1 MMLHRNLQK
10 MIVGAI
16 ICLVVFY
23 TISPSVFAT
32 EPHQDPEIAE
42 PVFSGISLFR
52 YYSNSLDFVLKKE
65 PAEVEARLKKMPF
78 ASVPQNLRE
87 VTNDFAASSIGVSHL
102 VVDIDEDLSKLR
114 TLMGQYRFDE
124 ATVLADET
132 YSKLS
137 LADGEVERT
146 EEATK
151 TTGREFKVP
160 SAPVGSD
167 LRKSYNKVLEGIEKI
182 REMLNLRREILAN
195 LLLGAV
201 PTEELM
207 EMLGEKGI
215 TTEELMEIL
224 GELMNPTELTLK
236 IEPIVAFVGDSIRFE
251 GTLTSP
257 GNPLVR
263 REVDILLNGS
273 RYLTARTGTD
283 GHYQGTLQVPYWY
296 IPEMDLQAL
305 YYPRDED
312 IGLYIASLSPV
323 VKLEVLYYEA
333 GLEVTVED
341 KAYPGWET
349 MVSGKFNYG
358 QSPPLVERKVEIY
371 LDDVFIT
378 ELKTEEEFSQEIELS
393 PELDIGKHTV
403 TVSAVAAERYSPVV
417 ASAILDVSKAPLIL
431 DINIP
436 AVAMIPGGISLGGKL
451 YSEVG
456 PVSGAQIRMGLGKSQ
471 VELVSSEDGT
481 FDTEIKMGMGF
492 TLIGSQDLGIQV
504 IPQEP
509 WHSTL
514 TTTRNMVVMNMVN
527 CGGILILLAFLAI
540 FLPGRLRGRLR
551 MYSWRR
557 ARPAIAIAQSESAPA
572 YSEAVLVPALTE
584 GSGETDG
591 EPQNRIFYWYRL
603 VLRLVQRMSRAL
615 LRPQQTLREFA
626 KESSRV
632 LGPAAKYFI
641 ELTRMVEKLLYSQY
655 RPTEGDVEKSK
666 QLSHTIE
673 EELKG
678 EGV

>member
-16 ICLVVFY
+16 ICLVVFC
-23 TISPSVFAT
+23 TISPSVFAA
-32 EPHQDPEIAE
+32 EPHEDPATAQE
-42 PVFSGISLFR
+42 VFSGISLFR
-52 YYSNSLDFVLKKE
+52 YYSSSLDFVLKKE
-65 PAEVEARLKKMPF
+65 PAEVEARLERMPF

-87 VTNDFAASSIGVSHL
+87 VTDDFAASSIGISYL

-137 LADGEVERT
+137 LADGELERT

-151 TTGREFKVP
+151 TTGREFRVS
-160 SAPVGSD
+160 SAPEGSD
-167 LRKSYNKVLEGIEKI
+167 LRRSYDEVLARIERI
-182 REMLNLRREILAN
+182 REMLDLDKDILANFSEILA
-195 LLLGAV
+195 
-201 PTEELM
+201 
-207 EMLGEKGI
+207 
-215 TTEELMEIL
+215 
-224 GELMNPTELTLK
+224 GELPSLTELSLK
-236 IEPIVAFVGDSIRFE
+236 IEPMVAFVGDSISFE
-251 GTLTSP
+251 GGLTSK
-257 GNPLVR
+257 GKPLAG
-263 REVDILLNGS
+263 REIDILINDS
-273 RYLTARTGTD
+273 RYITAKTKMD

-323 VKLEVLYYEA
+323 VKLKVLYYEA

-341 KAYPGWET
+341 KAYPGLET
-349 MVSGKFNYG
+349 TVSGKFDYG
-358 QSPPLVERKVEIY
+358 QSPPLIERKVEIY

-378 ELKTEEEFSQEIELS
+378 ELKTGEEFWQEIKLS
-393 PELDIGKHTV
+393 PELDVGKHTI

-417 ASAILDVSKAPLIL
+417 ASAILDVTKAPPIL

-436 AVAMIPGGISLGGKL
+436 AVALIPGGISLGGKL

-492 TLIGSQDLGIQV
+492 SLIGSQDLGIQV

-509 WHSTL
+509 WHATL

-527 CGGILILLAFLAI
+527 CGGILILLVFLAI

-557 ARPAIAIAQSESAPA
+557 ARPAVAIAQPEPAPV
-572 YSEAVLVPALTE
+572 YSETVLVPALPE
-584 GSGETDG
+584 ESGETDG
-591 EPQNRIFYWYRL
+591 EPRNRIFYWYRL

-626 KESSRV
+626 RESSQV

-641 ELTRMVEKLLYSQY
+641 ELTRMAEKLLYSQY
-655 RPTEGDVEKSK
+655 RPSEGDVEKSK

>member
-16 ICLVVFY
+16 ICLVVFC
-23 TISPSVFAT
+23 TISPSVFAA
-32 EPHQDPEIAE
+32 EPHQDPEMAE
-42 PVFSGISLFR
+42 PVFNGISLFR
-52 YYSNSLDFVLKKE
+52 YYSNSLDFVLRKDI
-65 PAEVEARLKKMPF
+65 AEVEARLEKMPF
-78 ASVPQNLRE
+78 ANVPQNLQE
-87 VTNDFAASSIGVSHL
+87 VTEDFAASSIGISHL
-102 VVDIDEDLSKLR
+102 VVDIDGDLGTLWA
-114 TLMGQYRFDE
+114 LMGQYRFDE

-137 LADGEVERT
+137 LADGELERM
-146 EEATK
+146 EKATK
-151 TTGREFKVP
+151 TTGREFRVS
-160 SAPVGSD
+160 SALEGSD
-167 LRKSYNKVLEGIEKI
+167 LRKSYDEVLARIESI
-182 REMLNLRREILAN
+182 REMLGLYKDMMANFSEILA
-195 LLLGAV
+195 
-201 PTEELM
+201 
-207 EMLGEKGI
+207 
-215 TTEELMEIL
+215 
-224 GELMNPTELTLK
+224 GELPSLTELSLK
-236 IEPIVAFVGDSIRFE
+236 IEPMVAFVGDSIGFE
-251 GTLTSP
+251 GALTSQ
-257 GNPLVR
+257 GNPLTR

-273 RYLTARTGTD
+273 RYITARTRTD

-296 IPEMDLQAL
+296 TPEMDLQAL

-323 VKLEVLYYEA
+323 VKLKVLFYEA

-341 KAYPGWET
+341 KAYPGLEAT
-349 MVSGKFNYG
+349 VNGKFDYG
-358 QSPPLVERKVEIY
+358 QSPPLIERKVEIY

-378 ELKTEEEFSQEIELS
+378 ELKTEEEFSQEIKLS
-393 PELDIGKHTV
+393 PELDVGKHTI

-417 ASAILDVSKAPLIL
+417 ASAILDVTKAPLIL

-436 AVAMIPGGISLGGKL
+436 AVALIPGGIGLGGKL

-456 PVSGAQIRMGLGKSQ
+456 PLSGAQIRMGLGKSQ

-492 TLIGSQDLGIQV
+492 SLIGSQDLGIQV

-509 WHSTL
+509 WHATL
-514 TTTRNMVVMNMVN
+514 ITTRNMVVMNMVN
-527 CGGILILLAFLAI
+527 CGGILILLVFLAI

-557 ARPAIAIAQSESAPA
+557 ARPAVAIAQLEPAPV
-572 YSEAVLVPALTE
+572 YSETVLVPALPE
-584 GSGETDG
+584 ENGETDS
-591 EPQNRIFYWYRL
+591 ELRNRIFYWYRL
-603 VLRLVQRMSRAL
+603 VLRLMQRMSRAV

-626 KESSRV
+626 RESSQV

-641 ELTRMVEKLLYSQY
+641 ELTRMAEKLLYSQY
-655 RPTEGDVEKSK
+655 RPTEGDMEKSK

>member
-1 MMLHRNLQK
+1 M
-10 MIVGAI
+10 
-16 ICLVVFY
+16 
-23 TISPSVFAT
+23 
-32 EPHQDPEIAE
+32 
-42 PVFSGISLFR
+42 
-52 YYSNSLDFVLKKE
+52 
-65 PAEVEARLKKMPF
+65 
-78 ASVPQNLRE
+78 
-87 VTNDFAASSIGVSHL
+87 
-102 VVDIDEDLSKLR
+102 VDIDEDLGTLSA
-114 TLMGQYRFDE
+114 LMGQFRFDE

-137 LADGEVERT
+137 LADGELERM

-151 TTGREFKVP
+151 TTGREFRVS
-160 SAPVGSD
+160 SAPEGSD
-167 LRKSYNKVLEGIEKI
+167 LRKSYDEVLARIERI
-182 REMLNLRREILAN
+182 REMLDLDKDILANFSEILA
-195 LLLGAV
+195 
-201 PTEELM
+201 
-207 EMLGEKGI
+207 
-215 TTEELMEIL
+215 
-224 GELMNPTELTLK
+224 GELPSLTELSLK
-236 IEPIVAFVGDSIRFE
+236 IEPMVAFVGDSISFE
-251 GTLTSP
+251 GGLTSK
-257 GNPLVR
+257 GKPLAG
-263 REVDILLNGS
+263 REIDILIDDS
-273 RYLTARTGTD
+273 RYITAKTRTD

-296 IPEMDLQAL
+296 IPEIDLHAL

-323 VKLEVLYYEA
+323 VKLKVLYYEA

-341 KAYPGWET
+341 KAYPGLET
-349 MVSGKFNYG
+349 TVSGKFDYG
-358 QSPPLVERKVEIY
+358 QSPPLIERKVEIY

-378 ELKTEEEFSQEIELS
+378 ELKAGEEFSQEIKLS
-393 PELDIGKHTV
+393 PELDVGKHTI

-417 ASAILDVSKAPLIL
+417 ASAILDVTKAPLIL

-436 AVAMIPGGISLGGKL
+436 AVALIPGGIGLGGKL

-492 TLIGSQDLGIQV
+492 SLIGSQDLGIQV

-509 WHSTL
+509 WHATL

-527 CGGILILLAFLAI
+527 CGGILILLVFLAI

-557 ARPAIAIAQSESAPA
+557 ARPAIAIAQPEPAPV
-572 YSEAVLVPALTE
+572 YSETVLVPALPE
-584 GSGETDG
+584 ESGETDG
-591 EPQNRIFYWYRL
+591 EPRNRIFYWYRL
-603 VLRLVQRMSRAL
+603 ILRLVQRMSRAL

-626 KESSRV
+626 RESSQV

-641 ELTRMVEKLLYSQY
+641 ELTRMAEKLLYSQY
-655 RPTEGDVEKSK
+655 RPSEGDVEKSK

>member
-16 ICLVVFY
+16 ICLVVFC
-23 TISPSVFAT
+23 TISPSVFAA
-32 EPHQDPEIAE
+32 EPHEDPTTAE

-52 YYSNSLDFVLKKE
+52 YYSNSLDFVLRKNI
-65 PAEVEARLKKMPF
+65 AEVEARLEKMPF
-78 ASVPQNLRE
+78 ANVPQNLQE
-87 VTNDFAASSIGVSHL
+87 VTDDFAASSIGISHL
-102 VVDIDEDLSKLR
+102 VVDIDEDFGTLR
-114 TLMGQYRFDE
+114 ALMGQFRFDE
-124 ATVLADET
+124 ATVLADEI

-137 LADGEVERT
+137 LADGELERT

-167 LRKSYNKVLEGIEKI
+167 LRRSYDEVLERIEKI
-182 REMLNLRREILAN
+182 REMLNLRREILTN

-201 PTEELM
+201 PTEEL
-207 EMLGEKGI
+207 
-215 TTEELMEIL
+215 
-224 GELMNPTELTLK
+224 TELSLK
-236 IEPIVAFVGDSIRFE
+236 IEPVVAFVGDSIRFE
-251 GTLTSP
+251 GTLTSE
-257 GNPLVR
+257 GKPLAG

-273 RYLTARTGTD
+273 RYITARTRTD

-296 IPEMDLQAL
+296 IPELDLQAL

-323 VKLEVLYYEA
+323 VKLKVLYYGA

-341 KAYPGWET
+341 KAYPGLET
-349 MVSGKFNYG
+349 TVSGKFDYG
-358 QSPPLVERKVEIY
+358 QSPPPIERKVEIY
-371 LDDVFIT
+371 LDDVFVT
-378 ELKTEEEFSQEIELS
+378 ELKAGEEFSQEIKLS
-393 PELDIGKHTV
+393 PELDVGKHTI
-403 TVSAVAAERYSPVV
+403 TVSAVASERYSPVV
-417 ASAILDVSKAPLIL
+417 ASAILDVTKAPLIL

-436 AVAMIPGGISLGGKL
+436 AVALIPGGIGLGGKL

-492 TLIGSQDLGIQV
+492 SLIGSQALGIQV

-509 WHSTL
+509 WYATL
-514 TTTRNMVVMNMVN
+514 TTTRNMVVVNMVN
-527 CGGILILLAFLAI
+527 CGGILILLVFLAI

-557 ARPAIAIAQSESAPA
+557 ARPAVAIAQPEPAPA
-572 YSEAVLVPALTE
+572 YSETVLVPALPE
-584 GSGETDG
+584 ESGETDD
-591 EPQNRIFYWYRL
+591 EPRNRIFYWYRL

-626 KESSRV
+626 RESSQV

-641 ELTRMVEKLLYSQY
+641 ELTRMAEKLLYSQY
-655 RPTEGDVEKSK
+655 RPSEGDVEKSK

-673 EELKG
+673 EEVKG
-678 EGV
+678 EGI

>member
-1 MMLHRNLQK
+1 M
-10 MIVGAI
+10 
-16 ICLVVFY
+16 
-23 TISPSVFAT
+23 
-32 EPHQDPEIAE
+32 
-42 PVFSGISLFR
+42 
-52 YYSNSLDFVLKKE
+52 
-65 PAEVEARLKKMPF
+65 
-78 ASVPQNLRE
+78 
-87 VTNDFAASSIGVSHL
+87 
-102 VVDIDEDLSKLR
+102 
-114 TLMGQYRFDE
+114 
-124 ATVLADET
+124 
-132 YSKLS
+132 
-137 LADGEVERT
+137 
-146 EEATK
+146 
-151 TTGREFKVP
+151 
-160 SAPVGSD
+160 
-167 LRKSYNKVLEGIEKI
+167 
-182 REMLNLRREILAN
+182 
-195 LLLGAV
+195 
-201 PTEELM
+201 
-207 EMLGEKGI
+207 
-215 TTEELMEIL
+215 
-224 GELMNPTELTLK
+224 
-236 IEPIVAFVGDSIRFE
+236 
-251 GTLTSP
+251 
-257 GNPLVR
+257 
-263 REVDILLNGS
+263 
-273 RYLTARTGTD
+273 D

-323 VKLEVLYYEA
+323 VKLKVLYYEA

-341 KAYPGWET
+341 KAYPGLET
-349 MVSGKFNYG
+349 TVSGKFDYG
-358 QSPPLVERKVEIY
+358 QSPPLIERKVEIY

-378 ELKTEEEFSQEIELS
+378 ELKTGEEFSQEIKLS
-393 PELDIGKHTV
+393 PELDVGKHTI

-417 ASAILDVSKAPLIL
+417 ASAILDVTKAPLIL

-436 AVAMIPGGISLGGKL
+436 AVAMIPGGIGLGGKL

-471 VELVSSEDGT
+471 AELVSSEDGT

-492 TLIGSQDLGIQV
+492 SLIGSQDLGIQV

-509 WHSTL
+509 WHATL
-514 TTTRNMVVMNMVN
+514 TTTRNIVIMNMVN
-527 CGGILILLAFLAI
+527 CGGILILLAFLGI

-557 ARPAIAIAQSESAPA
+557 ARPAIAIAQPEPAPV
-572 YSEAVLVPALTE
+572 YSETVLVPALTE
-584 GSGETDG
+584 ESGETDG
-591 EPQNRIFYWYRL
+591 EPQIRIFYWYRL

-626 KESSRV
+626 RESSRV

>member
-23 TISPSVFAT
+23 TINPSVFAA
-32 EPHQDPEIAE
+32 EPHQDPETAE

-52 YYSNSLDFVLKKE
+52 YYSNSLDFVLKKDIG
-65 PAEVEARLKKMPF
+65 EVEARLEKMPF
-78 ASVPQNLRE
+78 ANVPQALEE
-87 VTNDFAASSIGVSHL
+87 VTDDFAASSISISHL

-114 TLMGQYRFDE
+114 ALMGQFRLDE
-124 ATVLADET
+124 ATVLSDET

-137 LADGEVERT
+137 LADGELERM
-146 EEATK
+146 EEATE
-151 TTGREFKVP
+151 TTGREFRVF
-160 SAPVGSD
+160 SAPEGSD
-167 LRKSYNKVLEGIEKI
+167 LRRSYDEVLARIERI
-182 REMLNLRREILAN
+182 REMLGLYKDMMAN
-195 LLLGAV
+195 LLLVRTQTGEV
-201 PTEELM
+201 LSPTERS
-207 EMLGEKGI
+207 
-215 TTEELMEIL
+215 
-224 GELMNPTELTLK
+224 LK
-236 IEPIVAFVGDSIRFE
+236 IEPVVAFVGDSIRFE
-251 GTLTSP
+251 GVLTSN
-257 GNPLVR
+257 GKPLAG
-263 REVDILLNGS
+263 REIDILLNGS
-273 RYLTARTGTD
+273 RYLTARTRTD

-323 VKLEVLYYEA
+323 VKLKVLYYEA
-333 GLEVTVED
+333 GLKVTVED
-341 KAYPGWET
+341 KAYPGLET
-349 MVSGKFNYG
+349 TVSGKFDYG
-358 QSPPLVERKVEIY
+358 QSPLLIERKVEIY
-371 LDDVFIT
+371 LDDVFIA
-378 ELKTEEEFSQEIELS
+378 EFKAREEFAQKIKLS
-393 PELDIGKHTV
+393 PELDVGKYTI

-417 ASAILDVSKAPLIL
+417 ASAILDVTKAPLIL

-436 AVAMIPGGISLGGKL
+436 AVALIPGGIGLGGKL

-456 PVSGAQIRMGLGKSQ
+456 PVNGAQIRMGLGKSQ

-492 TLIGSQDLGIQV
+492 SLIGSQDLGIQV

-509 WHSTL
+509 WHATL
-514 TTTRNMVVMNMVN
+514 TTTRNMVVINMVN
-527 CGGILILLAFLAI
+527 WGGILVLLTFLGI

-557 ARPAIAIAQSESAPA
+557 TRPAVAITQPEPAPVYSES
-572 YSEAVLVPALTE
+572 VLVPALTE
-584 GSGETDG
+584 ESGETNG
-591 EPQNRIFYWYRL
+591 EPRNRIFYWYRL

-626 KESSRV
+626 RENNRT

-641 ELTRMVEKLLYSQY
+641 ELTRMVEKLLYSRY
-655 RPTEGDVEKSK
+655 RPTGGDVEKSK

>member
-1 MMLHRNLQK
+1 MLHRNLQK

-16 ICLVVFY
+16 ICLVVFC
-23 TISPSVFAT
+23 TISPSVFAA
-32 EPHQDPEIAE
+32 EPHQDPEMAE
-42 PVFSGISLFR
+42 PVFNGISLFR
-52 YYSNSLDFVLKKE
+52 YYSNSLDFVLRKDI
-65 PAEVEARLKKMPF
+65 AEVEARLEKMPF
-78 ASVPQNLRE
+78 ANVPQNLQE
-87 VTNDFAASSIGVSHL
+87 VTDDFTASIIGISHL
-102 VVDIDEDLSKLR
+102 VVDIDEDLGTLR
-114 TLMGQYRFDE
+114 TLMGQFRFDE

-137 LADGEVERT
+137 LADGELERM

-160 SAPVGSD
+160 SAPEGSD
-167 LRKSYNKVLEGIEKI
+167 LRKSYDEVLERIEII
-182 REMLNLRREILAN
+182 REMLGLYRDMMAN
-195 LLLGAV
+195 LLLVRTQTG
-201 PTEELM
+201 
-207 EMLGEKGI
+207 EMLS
-215 TTEELMEIL
+215 
-224 GELMNPTELTLK
+224 PTELSLK
-236 IEPIVAFVGDSIRFE
+236 IEPMVAFVGDSIRFE
-251 GTLTSP
+251 GALTSQ
-257 GNPLVR
+257 GNPLAR

-273 RYLTARTGTD
+273 RYLTARTRTD

-312 IGLYIASLSPV
+312 IGLYIASPSPV
-323 VKLEVLYYEA
+323 VKLQVLFYEA

-341 KAYPGWET
+341 KAYPGLET
-349 MVSGKFNYG
+349 TVNGKFDYV
-358 QSPPLVERKVEIY
+358 QSPPLIERKVEIY

-378 ELKTEEEFSQEIELS
+378 ELKAGEEFSQEIKLS
-393 PELDIGKHTV
+393 PELDVGKHTI

-417 ASAILDVSKAPLIL
+417 ASAILDVTKAPLIL

-436 AVAMIPGGISLGGKL
+436 AVALIPGGIGLGGKL

-492 TLIGSQDLGIQV
+492 SLIGSQDLGIQV

-509 WHSTL
+509 WHATL
-514 TTTRNMVVMNMVN
+514 TTTRNMVVMNMIN
-527 CGGILILLAFLAI
+527 CGGILILLVFLAI

-557 ARPAIAIAQSESAPA
+557 ARPAIAIAQPEPAPV
-572 YSEAVLVPALTE
+572 YSETVLVPALPE
-584 GSGETDG
+584 ESGETDG
-591 EPQNRIFYWYRL
+591 EPRNRIFYWYRL

-626 KESSRV
+626 RESSQV

-641 ELTRMVEKLLYSQY
+641 ELTRMAEKLLYSQY
-655 RPTEGDVEKSK
+655 RPSEGDVEKSK

>member
-16 ICLVVFY
+16 ICLVVFC
-23 TISPSVFAT
+23 TISPSVFAA
-32 EPHQDPEIAE
+32 EPHQDPETAE

-52 YYSNSLDFVLKKE
+52 YYSNSLDSVLRKDIG
-65 PAEVEARLKKMPF
+65 EVEARLEKMPF
-78 ASVPQNLRE
+78 ANVPQNLQE
-87 VTNDFAASSIGVSHL
+87 VTDDFAASSIGIAHL

-137 LADGEVERT
+137 LADGELKRM

-167 LRKSYNKVLEGIEKI
+167 LRKSYEEVLERIEKI
-182 REMLNLRREILAN
+182 RELLALYQE
-195 LLLGAV
+195 LLKDINI
-201 PTEELM
+201 EEL
-207 EMLGEKGI
+207 LKDTGI
-215 TTEELMEIL
+215 TLEIQP
-224 GELMNPTELTLK
+224 MA
-236 IEPIVAFVGDSIRFE
+236 AFVGDSIRFE
-251 GTLTSP
+251 GALTSQ
-257 GNPLVR
+257 GNPLAR

-273 RYLTARTGTD
+273 RYITAKTKMD
-283 GHYQGTLQVPYWY
+283 GHYQGMLQVPYWY

-323 VKLEVLYYEA
+323 VKLKVLYYEA

-341 KAYPGWET
+341 KAYPGLET
-349 MVSGKFNYG
+349 TVSGKFDYG
-358 QSPPLVERKVEIY
+358 QSPPLIERKVEIY

-378 ELKTEEEFSQEIELS
+378 ELKTGEEFSQEIKLS
-393 PELDIGKHTV
+393 PELDVGKHTI

-417 ASAILDVSKAPLIL
+417 ASAILDVTKAPLIL

-436 AVAMIPGGISLGGKL
+436 AVALIPGGIGLGGKL

-471 VELVSSEDGT
+471 VELASSEDGT

-492 TLIGSQDLGIQV
+492 SLIGSQDLGIQV

-509 WHSTL
+509 WHATL
-514 TTTRNMVVMNMVN
+514 TTTRNMVVINMIS
-527 CGGILILLAFLAI
+527 CGGILILLAFLGI

-551 MYSWRR
+551 MYSRRR
-557 ARPAIAIAQSESAPA
+557 ARPAVAIAQPEPAPV
-572 YSEAVLVPALTE
+572 YSETVLVPALPE
-584 GSGETDG
+584 ESGETDS

-626 KESSRV
+626 RESSRV

-655 RPTEGDVEKSK
+655 KPTEGDVEKSK